1 MKESD
6 NVKDV
11 INLID
16 SARFIKKTSLLH
28 SIRIRHNLQSVK
40 AYRRKRLTEKKI
52 VSTLLR

>member
-16 SARFIKKTSLLH
+16 NARIAKKEEANKKNKQLE
-28 SIRIRHNLQSVK
+28 
-40 AYRRKRLTEKKI
+40 TEKEE
-52 VSTLLR
+52 R